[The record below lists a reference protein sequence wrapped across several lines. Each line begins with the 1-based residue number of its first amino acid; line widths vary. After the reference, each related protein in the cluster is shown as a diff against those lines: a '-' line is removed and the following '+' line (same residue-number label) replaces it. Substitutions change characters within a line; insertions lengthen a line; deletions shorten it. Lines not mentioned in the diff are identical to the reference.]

1 MRCYKFN
8 QNVFLFLFFKATLG
22 EIFNQINTA
31 ELEEVRKR
39 AIKFLVAK
47 IPGLF
52 TGVESTGTATATATA
67 AANNTSPLNKEL
79 EDLIVKHVK
88 QVCGVIICVFILNVL
103 V

>member
-52 TGVESTGTATATATA
+52 TGVDSTATATA